1 MNKEKNVKPW
11 DLFNKKAGRVTAKD
25 ASARLAICKEC
36 PFFIKL
42 TKQCT
47 KCGCIM
53 TQKTKLADASC
64 PIGKWDKIKYPEIK
78 EVNE

>member
-1 MNKEKNVKPW
+1 MDKEKNVRPW
-11 DLFNKKAGRVTAKD
+11 DLFNKKSGRVTAEDSKN
-25 ASARLAICKEC
+25 RLNICKEC

-42 TKQCT
+42 TRQCT

-53 TQKTKLADASC
+53 TQKTKLADAFC
-64 PIGKWDKIKYPEIK
+64 PIGKWDKIDYSKK

>member
-1 MNKEKNVKPW
+1 MNKEKNVRPW
-11 DLFNKKAGRVTAKD
+11 DLFNRKVGRVTAKD
-25 ASARLAICKEC
+25 ASDRLAICKKC

-53 TQKTKLADASC
+53 TQKAKLTDASC
-64 PIGKWDKIKYPEIK
+64 PIGKWGKINYSK

>member
-1 MNKEKNVKPW
+1 MHKEKNVRPW
-11 DLFNKKAGRVTAKD
+11 DLFNKKTGRV
-25 ASARLAICKEC
+25 ASQDLKNRLSICKEC

-53 TQKTKLADASC
+53 TQKAKLSEAFC
-64 PIGKWDKIKYPEIK
+64 PIGKWDKINYSDK
-78 EVNE
+78 EVSE